1 MSDTDLL
8 TSTLSRYAGIL
19 RMLCLLGIGICSL
32 VLEPANHSEPKIDA
46 AEDSKSKDEPDLL
59 LSRC

>member
-1 MSDTDLL
+1 MSDTDL
-8 TSTLSRYAGIL
+8 TSTLPRHASIL
-19 RMLCLLGIGICSL
+19 RMLYPLGTGICSL
-32 VLEPANHSEPKIDA
+32 TLEPANHSEPKIDA